1 MANMGFWVIKSD
13 LYQSLKKYSSYWRN
27 YVLCDSFI
35 VTILF
40 ALTLAS
46 DMVVLYGDDAFSILA
61 LSTKKSY
68 SSFLTKVFV
77 FQKICF
83 KVKLLKTFQKCYIKK
98 HADLSKG
105 ELFWKSLE
113 QFFRRTYAL
122 FVGFKMK
129 PLRQSVFRY

>member
-1 MANMGFWVIKSD
+1 MTNMGFWVIKSD

-83 KVKLLKTFQKCYIKK
+83 KVKLLKTFQKFYIKK

-113 QFFRRTYAL
+113 QLFRRTYAL